1 MDIYDKLNARIDEI
15 GFGFPRSYIKA
26 DKRLMKQI
34 FTEEDCKDFL
44 AMDKGYQTAAQYAA
58 KNGITEEQAKEK
70 LDRMAFRG

>member
-34 FTEEDCKDFL
+34 LQRRIARTFWQWTRAIRQL
-44 AMDKGYQTAAQYAA
+44 RNMLQ
-58 KNGITEEQAKEK
+58 
-70 LDRMAFRG
+70 RMA

>member
-44 AMDKGYQTAAQYAA
+44 AMDKGYQTAAQ
-58 KNGITEEQAKEK
+58 
-70 LDRMAFRG
+70 